1 MSIKTAEALD
11 LLRDLGQPMRIE
23 KGTTMAM
30 EGENAE
36 GFWWVL
42 SGMVGIHQINSEGRL
57 RELGRFRDSEIVAAA
72 LAFSGVPF
80 PHHIEALRNSE
91 MLWFPHRPAWQ
102 RITET
107 PKLSGFFLQM
117 LAGKCRMLQ
126 ERMRSQG
133 MKTLRVRLFEY
144 LQAQASLKGSNRFV
158 LERSKKDLADELST
172 TPETLSR
179 ALRSLCEEGHL
190 EMMQRSIYLLSSSK
204 QFSASDP
211 THPHQSKIN

>member
-42 SGMVGIHQINSEGRL
+42 SGMVGIHQISSEGRL

-126 ERMRSQG
+126 QRLRSQG
-133 MKTLRVRLFEY
+133 VKTLRVRLFEY
-144 LQAQASLKGSNRFV
+144 LQAQASLHKNCCFV
-158 LERSKKDLADELST
+158 LDQSKKDLANELST

-179 ALRSLCEEGHL
+179 ALRSLCDEGHL
-190 EMMQRSIYLLSSSK
+190 EMERGRFCMTSSSE
-204 QFSASDP
+204 QFNA
-211 THPHQSKIN
+211 